1 MKNKINEA
9 QLLLDIENFLKR
21 LKRRKKAWNGFY
33 EALAAL
39 VLDFEQVYDPDYEYI
54 GYVKFFVVLHYDLT
68 SIELDFDPLC
78 DELEDVGFDEIRHC
92 FIDVYD
98 CFEKDYE
105 IIEDQK
111 NENKSELRKYSRQ
124 ISDTYSRILVVRVD
138 LGYLQE
144 FHNRINIED
153 LYSDLDK
160 LVNRIQNKD
169 GIFKHVIGYA
179 WGLEQGGKSKG
190 YHCHLAVIYDTVNRA
205 GTARYWGD
213 KIIKLWKDITRDYG
227 QGYNCYNRERV
238 AELSAKDKL
247 GIGLIYRRD
256 ADQVENFIEA
266 MSYLTEHD
274 KRTDQYLRVK
284 PAGRRVFGKGQLR
297 VPRSRRELN

>member
-1 MKNKINEA
+1 MKGKINEA
-9 QLLLDIENFLKR
+9 QLLLDIENFLKK
-21 LKRRKKAWNGFY
+21 LKRRRKVWSEFY
-33 EALAAL
+33 ENLADL
-39 VLDFEQVYDPDYEYI
+39 LIDFDQIYNPDYEYI
-54 GYVKFFVVLHYDLT
+54 GYVRFFVVLYYDLT
-68 SIELDFDPLC
+68 DIELGYDALIE
-78 DELEDVGFDEIRHC
+78 ELERIGFAELKYS
-92 FIDVYD
+92 FVEEYN
-98 CFEKDYE
+98 CFEHDYE

-111 NENKSELRKYSRQ
+111 KENKSELRKYSRQ
-124 ISDTYSRILVVRVD
+124 ISDAYSRILVVRVD

-144 FHNRINIED
+144 FHSRINIDD
-153 LYSDLDK
+153 LYFDLDM

-190 YHCHLAVIYDTVNRA
+190 YHCHLAVIYDTVHRA

-213 KIIKLWKDITRDYG
+213 KIIKLWNDITRDYG

-256 ADQVENFIEA
+256 ADQVENFLKA
-266 MSYLTEHD
+266 MSYLTEHA
-274 KRTDQYLRVK
+274 KRTNQYLRVK
-284 PAGRRVFGKGQLR
+284 PNGRRVFGKGQLR
-297 VPRSRRELN
+297 STQRRRELN